1 MDTSNCVSIKSG
13 DMKANSK
20 MSEEQRELMWEGGE
34 VCEEREDIEGYAQ
47 NALYSGMKMA
57 LCNPV

>member
-1 MDTSNCVSIKSG
+1 
-13 DMKANSK
+13 MKADSK
-20 MSEEQRELMWEGGE
+20 MSEEQRELMREEGE
-34 VCEEREDIEGYAQ
+34 VCRGREDIGGYAQ